1 MLEWLYWLDSV
12 ISGLIEPL
20 RNDPGLAIAWL
31 VSVLGNPVFWFFVAA
46 FLYWKGERG
55 KAFHT
60 MLLVVFAS
68 VICGALKNF
77 FMRPR
82 PLALRF
88 SLVPEPFASE
98 ADFFS
103 EYAFPSGHA
112 TIISSFFGYFRHHL
126 ASKNEALLLGAVVLV
141 GLSRLYL
148 GVHYLTDI
156 IAGTILGLL
165 LGETVFIAEQR
176 FGKKLHSLEFPHG
189 RAGLALILLAVC
201 GALWLDLPV
210 LAFPPLGFFLGH
222 FYSEHKKS
230 HKEGFYWP
238 MEIFGFTGLALIGL
252 AGLFAQFPLREAL
265 FFLSGLWVTLLY
277 PRLYNRFAATGSSNR
292 FLKKG
297 NRN

>member
-1 MLEWLYWLDSV
+1 MLELLYRLDST
-12 ISGLIEPL
+12 IFDLIAPF
-20 RNDPGLAIAWL
+20 RGDAGLAIAWL

-77 FMRPR
+77 FHRPR
-82 PLALRF
+82 PSALRF

-103 EYAFPSGHA
+103 EYSFPSGHA

-126 ASKNEALLLGAVVLV
+126 ASKKRPLLLLAVVLV

-148 GVHYLTDI
+148 GVHYLTDV
-156 IAGTILGLL
+156 IAGTLLGLL
-165 LGETVFIAEQR
+165 LGEAVFEAEKR
-176 FGKKLHSLEFPHG
+176 FGKKLHSLAFPHG
-189 RAGLALILLAVC
+189 RAGLALILFAVC
-201 GALWLDLPV
+201 GALWLGLPV

-230 HKEGFYWP
+230 HKQEFRWPIEIAGFA
-238 MEIFGFTGLALIGL
+238 GLAAIGL
-252 AGLFAQFPLREAL
+252 AGLFAQPPLQEAL
-265 FFLSGLWVTLLY
+265 FFLTGLWITLLY
-277 PRLYNRFAATGSSNR
+277 PRIYNRFLAKGHSNR